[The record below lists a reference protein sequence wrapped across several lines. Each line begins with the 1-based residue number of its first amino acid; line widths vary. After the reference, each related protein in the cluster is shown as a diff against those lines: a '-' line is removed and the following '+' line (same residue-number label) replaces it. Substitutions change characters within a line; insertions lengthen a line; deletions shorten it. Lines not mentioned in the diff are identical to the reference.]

1 MYENEH
7 IDPKIE
13 HFFCSYFRPDK
24 AKFQSDRILYYLAQ
38 KVHYCRVIKTLT
50 MTEMDGMDRKIE
62 NKGFLSRKMIW
73 YLLFGALM
81 LSVLAVIIFGDKSS
95 KYNVDVSRITIEEV
109 KHDVFQDYITVQGT
123 VEPITTIY
131 LDAVENGSVQ
141 EILIEEGNMVK
152 KGDVILRLAND
163 NLLLEITNSE
173 AQVVRA
179 INELR
184 TARLQMDQTRLNYKQ
199 QIIELDITVT
209 QSRRLYENNKLLREQ
224 GHISREEFDQSR
236 EAYESSN
243 ELYDLVLEN
252 FRNDSLYRSIQ
263 INSLEKSVESMETSM
278 EIIQRRMENLNI
290 KASVDGELAS
300 LNPEIGEVVTYGTRV
315 GTINI
320 LDSYKLRVD
329 IDEHYIARI
338 QSGLT
343 GECDFASTPYTG
355 VITKVY
361 PEVQNGRF
369 AVDMVFTEEV
379 PAQIRIGQTSR
390 IRLQLGESKEGV
402 LLTKG
407 GFYQTTGGQWVF
419 VLDESE
425 EFAVKRDISIGRQ
438 NPRYYEVLG
447 GLEPGEKVIVS
458 SYQNYADHDKLILKH
473 NR

>member
-1 MYENEH
+1 MN
-7 IDPKIE
+7 DQ
-13 HFFCSYFRPDK
+13 
-24 AKFQSDRILYYLAQ
+24 A
-38 KVHYCRVIKTLT
+38 
-50 MTEMDGMDRKIE
+50 GMDRKIE
-62 NKGFLSRKMIW
+62 KKGFLNRKTIW
-73 YLLFGALM
+73 YMVFGALM
-81 LSVLAVIIFGDKSS
+81 LTVLGIIIFGDKSS

-152 KGDVILRLAND
+152 EGDVIIRLVND

-184 TARLQMDQTRLNYKQ
+184 TARLQMDQTRLNYRQ
-199 QIIELDITVT
+199 QIIELQTTVA
-209 QSRRLYENNKLLREQ
+209 QAKRLYDNNKVLRE
-224 GHISREEFDQSR
+224 GNHISREEFDQSKESYDSSR
-236 EAYESSN
+236 E
-243 ELYDLVLEN
+243 LLDLVLEN
-252 FRNDSLYRSIQ
+252 YKNDSVYRSIQ
-263 INSLEKSVESMETSM
+263 ISSLEASVESMETSM

-290 KASVDGELAS
+290 KATADGELAS

-338 QSGLT
+338 QRGLY
-343 GECDFASTPYTG
+343 GECDFAGVPYTG
-355 VITKVY
+355 IITKVY
-361 PEVQNGRF
+361 PEVAGGRF

-379 PAQIRIGQTSR
+379 PEQIRIGQTSR
-390 IRLQLGESKEGV
+390 IRLQLGESKEGII
-402 LLTKG
+402 LTKG

-438 NPRYYEVLG
+438 NPRYYEVLS

-458 SYQNYADHDKLILKH
+458 SYQNYADHDKLILKY

>member
-1 MYENEH
+1 M
-7 IDPKIE
+7 DAMDKKIE
-13 HFFCSYFRPDK
+13 
-24 AKFQSDRILYYLAQ
+24 Q
-38 KVHYCRVIKTLT
+38 KGIP
-50 MTEMDGMDRKIE
+50 RKY
-62 NKGFLSRKMIW
+62 IW
-73 YLLFGALM
+73 YFLFGAL
-81 LSVLAVIIFGDKSS
+81 LLAVLGVIIFGDKSS

-109 KHDVFQDYITVQGT
+109 KQDVFQDYITVQGT

-131 LDAVENGSVQ
+131 LDAVEPGRVE
-141 EILIEEGNMVK
+141 EILIDEGNMVK
-152 KGDVILRLAND
+152 AGDVILRISND
-163 NLLLEITNSE
+163 NLLLEITNNE

-184 TARLQMDQTRLNYKQ
+184 TAKLQMDQTKLSYKQ
-199 QIIELDITVT
+199 QIINLEMTVV
-209 QSRRLYENNKLLREQ
+209 QNERMYENNKVLRSQ
-224 GHISREEFDQSR
+224 DHISREEFDQSR
-236 EAYESSN
+236 EAYESSE
-243 ELYDLVLEN
+243 ELLELLLEN
-252 FRNDSLYRSIQ
+252 YRNDSIYRSIQ
-263 INSLEKSVESMETSM
+263 IVSLEVSVKSLEESMK
-278 EIIQRRMENLNI
+278 IIRRRLDNLNI

-300 LNPEIGEVVTYGTRV
+300 LNPEIGEVITYGSRV

-338 QSGLT
+338 TRGLN
-343 GECDFASTPYTG
+343 GECDFASNPYTG
-355 VITKVY
+355 IITKIY

-379 PAQIRIGQTSR
+379 PDQIRIGQTSR

-419 VLDESE
+419 VLDPSE

>member
-1 MYENEH
+1 M
-7 IDPKIE
+7 
-13 HFFCSYFRPDK
+13 
-24 AKFQSDRILYYLAQ
+24 
-38 KVHYCRVIKTLT
+38 
-50 MTEMDGMDRKIE
+50 
-62 NKGFLSRKMIW
+62 SRKTIW

-81 LSVLAVIIFGDKSS
+81 LTVLGVIIFGDKSS

-109 KHDVFQDYITVQGT
+109 KQDVFQDYITVQGT

-131 LDAVENGSVQ
+131 LDAVEGGSVR
-141 EILIEEGNMVK
+141 EILIEEGNMVQ
-152 KGDVILRLAND
+152 KGDVIIRLTND

-199 QIIELDITVT
+199 QIIELHITVL
-209 QSRRLYENNKLLREQ
+209 QARRLYGNNKVLREQ
-224 GHISREEFDQSR
+224 EHISREEFDQSR
-236 EAYESSN
+236 EAYESSE
-243 ELYDLVLEN
+243 ELLSLILEN
-252 FRNDSLYRSIQ
+252 YKNDSIYRSIQ
-263 INSLEKSVESMETSM
+263 INSLEASVQSMERSM
-278 EIIQRRMENLNI
+278 EIIHRRMDNLNI
-290 KASVDGELAS
+290 KATVDGELAS

-338 QSGLT
+338 QRELT

-355 VITKVY
+355 IITKIY

-369 AVDMVFTEEV
+369 AVDMVFTDEV
-379 PAQIRIGQTSR
+379 PARIRIGQTSR

>member
-1 MYENEH
+1 
-7 IDPKIE
+7 
-13 HFFCSYFRPDK
+13 
-24 AKFQSDRILYYLAQ
+24 
-38 KVHYCRVIKTLT
+38 
-50 MTEMDGMDRKIE
+50 MDAMDRKIE
-62 NKGFLSRKMIW
+62 KKGIPRKYIW
-73 YLLFGALM
+73 YFLFGAL
-81 LSVLAVIIFGDKSS
+81 LIAVLGVIIFGDKSS

-131 LDAVENGSVQ
+131 LDAVEGGRVE

-152 KGDVILRLAND
+152 KGDVILRISND
-163 NLLLEITNSE
+163 NLLLEITNNE

-184 TARLQMDQTRLNYKQ
+184 TVRLQMDQTRLNYKQ
-199 QIIELDITVT
+199 QIINLEITVT
-209 QSRRLYENNKLLREQ
+209 QNKRMYENNKVLRSQ
-224 GHISREEFDQSR
+224 DHISREEFDQSK
-236 EAYESSN
+236 EACESSE
-243 ELYDLVLEN
+243 ELLQLLLEN
-252 FRNDSLYRSIQ
+252 YRNDSIYRSIQ
-263 INSLEKSVESMETSM
+263 ISSLEISVKSMEESMK
-278 EIIQRRMENLNI
+278 IIRRRLDNLNI
-290 KASVDGELAS
+290 KAGVDGELAT
-300 LNPEIGEVVTYGTRV
+300 LNPEIGEVISYGFRV

-320 LDSYKLRVD
+320 LASYKLRVD

-338 QSGLT
+338 TKGLN
-343 GECDFASTPYTG
+343 GECDFASKPYTG
-355 VITKVY
+355 IITKIY

-419 VLDESE
+419 VLDPSE

>member
-1 MYENEH
+1 
-7 IDPKIE
+7 
-13 HFFCSYFRPDK
+13 
-24 AKFQSDRILYYLAQ
+24 
-38 KVHYCRVIKTLT
+38 

-62 NKGFLSRKMIW
+62 KRGISRKTIW
-73 YLLFGALM
+73 YILFGALM
-81 LSVLAVIIFGDKSS
+81 VTVLAVIIFGDKSS

-109 KHDVFQDYITVQGT
+109 KQDIFQDYITVQGT

-131 LDAVENGSVQ
+131 LDAIEAGSVQ

-152 KGDVILRLAND
+152 EGDVILRLAND

-184 TARLQMDQTRLNYKQ
+184 TARLQMDQTRLNYRQ
-199 QIIELDITVT
+199 QLIELDITVT
-209 QSRRLYENNKLLREQ
+209 QAKRLYDNNKILRDQ

-236 EAYESSN
+236 ESYVSSKD
-243 ELYDLVLEN
+243 LYDLVLEN
-252 FRNDSLYRSIQ
+252 YRNDSIYRSIQ
-263 INSLEKSVESMETSM
+263 ISSLEKSVESMEASM
-278 EIIQRRMENLNI
+278 AIIQRRMENLNI
-290 KASVDGELAS
+290 KATSDGELAS

-338 QSGLT
+338 QRDLT
-343 GECDFASTPYTG
+343 GECDFAGVPYTG
-355 VITKVY
+355 VITKIY

-369 AVDMVFTEEV
+369 AVDMVFTGDV
-379 PAQIRIGQTSR
+379 PPQIRIGQTSR
-390 IRLQLGESKEGV
+390 IRLQLGESKEGI

-425 EFAVKRDISIGRQ
+425 EFAIKRDISIGRQ

>member
-1 MYENEH
+1 MDN
-7 IDPKIE
+7 
-13 HFFCSYFRPDK
+13 
-24 AKFQSDRILYYLAQ
+24 
-38 KVHYCRVIKTLT
+38 
-50 MTEMDGMDRKIE
+50 MDGMDRKLEKQRGIT
-62 NKGFLSRKMIW
+62 RKNIW
-73 YLLFGALM
+73 YILFGALM
-81 LSVLAVIIFGDKSS
+81 IAVLAVIIFGDKSS

-109 KHDVFQDYITVQGT
+109 KRDVFQDYITVQGI

-131 LDAVENGSVQ
+131 LDAVEGGRVE
-141 EILIEEGNMVK
+141 EILIEEGNMVY
-152 KGDVILRLAND
+152 KGDVIIRLSND

-184 TARLQMDQTRLNYKQ
+184 TVRLQMDQTSLNYKQ
-199 QIIELDITVT
+199 QIIQLEISTA
-209 QSRRLYENNKLLREQ
+209 QGRRLYENNKVLREQ
-224 GHISREEFDQSR
+224 EHISREEFDQSK
-236 EAYESSN
+236 EAYEGARK
-243 ELYDLVLEN
+243 LLALLKEN
-252 FRNDSLYRSIQ
+252 FRNDSMYRHIQ
-263 INSLEKSVESMETSM
+263 ISSLETSVESMEQSM
-278 EIIQRRMENLNI
+278 KIIQRRMENLNI
-290 KASVDGELAS
+290 KASVDGELAT
-300 LNPEIGEVVTYGTRV
+300 LNPEIGEVVTYGRRV

-320 LDSYKLRVD
+320 LSSYKLRVD
-329 IDEHYIARI
+329 IDEHYIARVER
-338 QSGLT
+338 GLN

-355 VITKVY
+355 VITKIY
-361 PEVQNGRF
+361 PEVAGGRF
-369 AVDMVFTEEV
+369 AVDMVFTDKV
-379 PAQIRIGQTSR
+379 PEQIRIGQTSR

-458 SYQNYADHDKLILKH
+458 SYQNYSDHDKLILKH

>member
-1 MYENEH
+1 
-7 IDPKIE
+7 
-13 HFFCSYFRPDK
+13 
-24 AKFQSDRILYYLAQ
+24 
-38 KVHYCRVIKTLT
+38 

-81 LSVLAVIIFGDKSS
+81 LAVLGVIIFGDKSS
-95 KYNVDVSRITIEEV
+95 KYNVDVSRITIAEV
-109 KHDVFQDYITVQGT
+109 VKDVFQDYITVQGT

-131 LDAVENGSVQ
+131 LDAVEGGSVQ
-141 EILIEEGNMVK
+141 EILIDEGNMVK

-163 NLLLEITNSE
+163 NLRLEITNSE

-199 QIIELDITVT
+199 QIIELQKTVA
-209 QSRRLYENNKLLREQ
+209 QSGRQYENNKVLIEQ
-224 GHISREEFDQSR
+224 SHISREEFDQSK
-236 EAYESSN
+236 EEFESSK
-243 ELYDLVLEN
+243 EMLALLLEN
-252 FRNDSLYRSIQ
+252 YRTDSMYRDIQ
-263 INSLEKSVESMETSM
+263 INSLETSVKSMGTSM
-278 EIIQRRMENLNI
+278 EIIQGRMENLNI
-290 KASVDGELAS
+290 KATADGELAS

-338 QSGLT
+338 QRGLT

-369 AVDMVFTEEV
+369 AVDMVFTDEV
-379 PAQIRIGQTSR
+379 PDQIRIGQTSR
-390 IRLQLGESKEGV
+390 IRLQLGESKEGI

-419 VLDESE
+419 VLDKSE
-425 EFAVKRDISIGRQ
+425 EFAIKRDISIGRQ
-438 NPRYYEVLG
+438 NPRFYEVLG

-458 SYQNYADHDKLILKH
+458 SYQNFADHDKLILKH